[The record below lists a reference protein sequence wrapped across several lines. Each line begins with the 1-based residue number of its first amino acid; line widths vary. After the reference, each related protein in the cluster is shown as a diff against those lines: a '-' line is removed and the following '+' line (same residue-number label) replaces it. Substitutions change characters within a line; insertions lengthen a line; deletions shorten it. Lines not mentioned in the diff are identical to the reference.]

1 MKEELYISVVSPVYM
16 AENIV
21 EELVSRVSKEVAKL
35 SSTFEIVLV
44 EDFSPDNSWE
54 KIEELCKKYPFVKG
68 VKLSRNFG
76 QHNAIR
82 AGVSEAKGDVVVL
95 MDCDLQDD
103 PGHIKLLVEQ
113 FQNGNDI
120 VYTKRI
126 KRKHSFFKYITA
138 KIYNSLFNILADKNF
153 DLNVGSLVLFSKKVR
168 NEFLKLTEHESL
180 YIQSLKW
187 LGFKHVFIPV
197 EHRERFE
204 GESSYKLKDLIR
216 LAIQGWVSNSE
227 KLLYISIKLGF
238 LFTIISIAVI
248 LYVIYKSFTVG
259 YDAGWPSLIS
269 VILLSTG
276 MILIS
281 LGVLGI
287 YIGKIFNEVK
297 NRPLFIIDKT
307 INL

>member
-1 MKEELYISVVSPVYM
+1 MSPVYM

-187 LGFKHVFIPV
+187 LGFKHVFVPV

>member
-1 MKEELYISVVSPVYM
+1 MSPVYM

>member
-1 MKEELYISVVSPVYM
+1 M

-82 AGVSEAKGDVVVL
+82 AGVSEARGDVIVL

-168 NEFLKLTEHESL
+168 NQFLKLTEHESL

>member
-1 MKEELYISVVSPVYM
+1 MSPVYM

-82 AGVSEAKGDVVVL
+82 AGVSEARGDVIVL

-168 NEFLKLTEHESL
+168 NQFLKLTEHESL